1 MSTPR
6 PRPAP
11 VTNQTFLSLML
22 LHVLL
27 LESCRSARTDL
38 RCRGSPLC
46 TPTQPAARKQPSSRS
61 GHDSETCGASAIC
74 SDGFCRSRA
83 SSQQRIKSHAQV
95 RGADGPHAQALSAE
109 VPRDVPLSD
118 ALAVFVAVRGGADAG
133 WALRP
138 EGARSMT
145 TEDLLSGS

>member
-1 MSTPR
+1 VYTYTTSGPEATIQP
-6 PRPAP
+6 
-11 VTNQTFLSLML
+11 
-22 LHVLL
+22 
-27 LESCRSARTDL
+27 ERTRLGD
-38 RCRGSPLC
+38 
-46 TPTQPAARKQPSSRS
+46 
-61 GHDSETCGASAIC
+61 CGASAIC